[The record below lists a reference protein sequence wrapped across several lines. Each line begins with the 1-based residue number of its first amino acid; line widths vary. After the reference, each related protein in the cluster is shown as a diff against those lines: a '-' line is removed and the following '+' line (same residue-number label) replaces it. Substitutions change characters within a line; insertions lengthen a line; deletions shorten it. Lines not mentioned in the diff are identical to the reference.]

1 MVRELITGRL
11 AAALC
16 MAAWLFVLALPGMG
30 VSPPALPSNPRYAV
44 EHFGERFGL
53 SAVTVTA
60 LAQDRQGF
68 LWMGTQ
74 TGLLRY
80 DGSRIRRFE
89 EVEKTTG
96 HYIDH
101 LLKAPDGTMW
111 VKGGH
116 GIAQFKHGRFIPLD
130 LPTTA
135 EAWREPQTIWAALA
149 PYLPDWG

>member
-1 MVRELITGRL
+1 MVKELITGRL

-80 DGSRIRRFE
+80 DGSRVRRFD
-89 EVEKTTG
+89 EVEKITS
-96 HYIDH
+96 HYIEQ
-101 LLKAPDGTMW
+101 LLIGPDGTLW
-111 VKGGH
+111 VKGGN
-116 GIAQFKHGRFIPLD
+116 GIAHLVQGQFEAIPI
-130 LPTTA
+130 PR
-135 EAWREPQTIWAALA
+135 EAGNI
-149 PYLPDWG
+149 